1 MPARRKSLALTV
13 ATAALVALGA
23 APAHADP
30 GFDPSGDGDLKP
42 SPSASSVPVG
52 NGCRVYGSSNG
63 YGGYCNAVDGKGK
76 TVQQIL
82 AAAGIPACWNEQP
95 SEVQADDYA
104 TMTQQRVLAGKRGA
118 YYVRVCIR
126 FDADDN
132 PLFDTGPEWIPFPG
146 APVLLTQAQLDL
158 IAIYNR
164 RELPAPTVHVSPVSQ
179 PRVFQPVA
187 FSLDPIAPNPVDPTP
202 YEIVIARGG
211 VRVTVRAT
219 LEGVEFVPADGVTL
233 PCLGWGVVVG
243 PADTPQTRPEACW
256 WRFPHSSA
264 AQEGQA
270 YKVHATAYWQIEYE
284 AAGVVRPIGVY
295 PKELGDLSVRVT
307 EVQTVVVP

>member
-1 MPARRKSLALTV
+1 MVRIPAAAVVAAALLALG
-13 ATAALVALGA
+13 TAS
-23 APAHADP
+23 AHADP
-30 GFDPSGDGDLKP
+30 GFDPPGDGSLRP
-42 SPSASSVPVG
+42 STSGHSVSVG

-76 TVQQIL
+76 TVEQIL
-82 AAAGIPACWNEQP
+82 QDAGIPACWNELP
-95 SEVQADDYA
+95 SEVLADDYA
-104 TMTQQRVLAGKRGA
+104 AMKQERLLAGERGD

-132 PLFDTGPEWIPFPG
+132 PIFDTGPEWIPFPG
-146 APVLLTQAQLDL
+146 RPVLLTQAQLDL

-187 FSLDPIAPNPVDPTP
+187 FSLDPIEPTAIDPTP

-219 LEGVEFVPADGVTL
+219 LNGVEFVPADGVTL

-243 PADTPQTRPEACW
+243 PADTPATRPDACW
-256 WRFPHSSA
+256 WTFNHSSA
-264 AQEGQA
+264 AQLDQV
-270 YKVHATAYWQIEYE
+270 YKVHATAFWQIEYE
-284 AAGVVRPIGVY
+284 VGGVVQPIGVY